1 MNPEIGDSIAQ
12 EDSEISLSYA
22 PDKTSNFYF
31 ILQDPRSRRQILF
44 TTLQSYYSMQGN
56 AVLEATESSRDG
68 QMQEKRQKSSD
79 NSEMKQAIKTKRNKA
94 PSPGRKAQE
103 ASKVP
108 GQRGQSQVNNK
119 ANDLKDPFPQT
130 TTSVK
135 RKKQVTKAHSA
146 PIFESEGS
154 LADAEDSETM
164 YCTEKLSELT
174 DREFL
179 QQQIRILKMPFELEK
194 DCPSLSKIKEKDA
207 KHVPLQVINNALR
220 KVNHKTEDVIMQNL
234 NRLAQRKLLENLS
247 AVRQDSR
254 SSSISDKGLKRYK
267 EVQERVTNLEK
278 VHQEIPNQHAQH
290 KDIGNFVSQLES
302 DIEKFDNKELVAEI
316 RRTNNLLDSGP
327 DVSLT
332 DKDDPC
338 SQEQLVQILFKD

>member
-1 MNPEIGDSIAQ
+1 MNYYKGSRR
-12 EDSEISLSYA
+12 
-22 PDKTSNFYF
+22 
-31 ILQDPRSRRQILF
+31 RSRKRRNHSSE
-44 TTLQSYYSMQGN
+44 TLGDGNVNTSETSFGN
-56 AVLEATESSRDG
+56 AVLEAIESSRDG

-79 NSEMKQAIKTKRNKA
+79 NSEMKQAKKTKRNKA

-119 ANDLKDPFPQT
+119 ANDLKDPVPQT

-135 RKKQVTKAHSA
+135 RKKQVIEAHSA

-247 AVRQDSR
+247 AARQDSR

-278 VHQEIPNQHAQH
+278 VHQEIANQHAQH

-316 RRTNNLLDSGP
+316 RRTNNLLGSANLKNTGKDKEIKENTDSGP
-327 DVSLT
+327 DVTLT

-338 SQEQLVQILFKD
+338 SHEQLVQILFKD

>member
-1 MNPEIGDSIAQ
+1 MNYYKGSRR
-12 EDSEISLSYA
+12 
-22 PDKTSNFYF
+22 
-31 ILQDPRSRRQILF
+31 RSRKRRNHSSE
-44 TTLQSYYSMQGN
+44 TLGDGNVNTSETSFGN

-79 NSEMKQAIKTKRNKA
+79 NSEMKQAKKTKRNKA

-108 GQRGQSQVNNK
+108 GQRGQSQVKNK
-119 ANDLKDPFPQT
+119 ANDLKDPVSQT
-130 TTSVK
+130 ATSVK

-220 KVNHKTEDVIMQNL
+220 KVNHKTEDAIMQNL

-247 AVRQDSR
+247 AARQDSR

-278 VHQEIPNQHAQH
+278 VHQEIANQHAQH

-316 RRTNNLLDSGP
+316 RRTNNLLGSANLKNTSKDRGIKENADSGP
-327 DVSLT
+327 DASLT

-338 SQEQLVQILFKD
+338 SHEQLVQILFKD